1 MEVASIYL
9 FISVSLILLL
19 SPGPNTIYVVTKG
32 ITEGRNA
39 AFKALLGASA
49 GDLFQVLAASFG
61 LAVLLQASALAFFII
76 KMLGA
81 GYLLYVGIRC
91 LLNKEKMF
99 EEQAEM
105 KTNGKDL
112 FFTGFVTSA
121 LNPKTTLFFLSF
133 LPQFIDI
140 KSAYAQQQ
148 MLLLGAVFV
157 IMGFFVLT
165 VYALASA
172 KIRFW
177 IAGNDKIQAY
187 FNWVTGLIF
196 IGFGLRVA
204 FSERN

>member
-1 MEVASIYL
+1 MEVANIYL
-9 FISVSLILLL
+9 FVSVSLILLL

-32 ITEGRNA
+32 MTEGRNA
-39 AFKALLGASA
+39 ALKALLGAST

-99 EEQAEM
+99 EEQADV

-133 LPQFIDI
+133 LPQFIDT
-140 KSAYAQQQ
+140 KSVYAQQQ

-157 IMGFFVLT
+157 IMGFLVLS

-172 KIRFW
+172 KIRSW
-177 IAGNDKIQAY
+177 ITGNDQIQAY
-187 FNWVTGLIF
+187 FNWITGLIF

>member
-1 MEVASIYL
+1 MEFAKLYL

-32 ITEGRNA
+32 MTEGRKA

-49 GDLFQVLAASFG
+49 GDMFQVLVASLG

-76 KMLGA
+76 KMFGA
-81 GYLLYVGIRC
+81 CYLFFIGIRC
-91 LLNKEKMF
+91 LLNRQKML
-99 EEQAEM
+99 EEHSEM
-105 KTNGKDL
+105 KTKGKDL
-112 FFTGFVTSA
+112 FFTGFLTAA

-133 LPQFIDI
+133 LPQFIDS
-140 KSAYAQQQ
+140 KSIYAQQQ
-148 MLLLGAVFV
+148 MVLLGTVFV
-157 IMGFFVLT
+157 VMGFLVLN
-165 VYALASA
+165 VYALAA
-172 KIRFW
+172 ARIRSW
-177 IAGNDKIQAY
+177 IARNERIQTY